1 MIKQKSIA
9 KEVTIS
15 GVGLHTGQHV
25 TMTLKPAP
33 INNGFTFVRVD
44 LEGAPVIEANA
55 NFVVSTERGTNLEY
69 KGIQLH
75 TTEHV
80 LAALV
85 GSDLDNVIIEL
96 NASEPP
102 IMDGSSKFFVE
113 AVLTAGVIE
122 QEAERDVYV
131 VKDVIKYVDERTG
144 SEIIIMPSDKYE
156 VTAMVDFGTKVLGT
170 QNATLSDLS
179 DFKEE
184 IAPARTFSFL
194 HELETLLNHG
204 LIKGGDLNNA
214 IVYVDKEISSD
225 TIEKLKVAFN
235 KETISVN
242 PNGILDNLTLH
253 YPNEAARHKLLD
265 VIGDLAL
272 IGTRIQGRVIA
283 NKPGHFVNTQFAKKM
298 AKIIKEEKRNQ
309 VPTYDLHKEPL
320 MDVTKIMSML
330 QHRFPFI
337 LIVKIIEMNEKK
349 PGHFVN
355 THFAKKMAKIIKEE
369 KRNQVPTYD
378 LHKEPLMDVT
388 KIMSMLPH
396 RFPFILIDK
405 IIEMNETSVVGM
417 KNVTINEEFFNG
429 HFPGAPVMPGV
440 LIVEAMA
447 QTGGIL
453 ILSTVPDPENYLTYF
468 MKIDNVKFKHKV
480 VPGDTLIF
488 KLDLL
493 SPIRRGICH
502 MQANA
507 YANGRLVAEAELMAQ
522 IVKSN

>member
-1 MIKQKSIA
+1 MIKQKTIA
-9 KEVTIS
+9 SEVTVS
-15 GVGLHTGQHV
+15 GVGLHTGQQV
-25 TMTLKPAP
+25 TMTLKPASA
-33 INNGFTFVRVD
+33 NNGFTFVRVD
-44 LEGAPVIEANA
+44 LEGAPVMEANA
-55 NFVVSTERGTNLEY
+55 NYVVSTERGTNLEY
-69 KGIQLH
+69 KGMQLH

-102 IMDGSSKFFVE
+102 IMDGSSKYFIE
-113 AVLTAGVIE
+113 AVESVGVVE
-122 QEAERDVYV
+122 QEAERDIYV
-131 VKDVIKYVDERTG
+131 VKDVITYKDERTG
-144 SEIIIMPSDKYE
+144 SEIIIMPSDTYE
-156 VTAMVDFGTKVLGT
+156 VTTMVDFGTKVLGT
-170 QNATLSDLS
+170 QNATLTDLK

-184 IAPARTFSFL
+184 ISSARTFSFL
-194 HELETLLNHG
+194 HELEMLLNHG

-214 IVYVDKEISSD
+214 IVYVDKEISPE
-225 TIEKLKVAFN
+225 TIDKLKVAFG
-235 KETISVN
+235 KDSIAVT

-298 AKIIKEEKRNQ
+298 AKIIKEDRRNQ
-309 VPTYDLHKEPL
+309 VPCYD
-320 MDVTKIMSML
+320 VC
-330 QHRFPFI
+330 
-337 LIVKIIEMNEKK
+337 
-349 PGHFVN
+349 
-355 THFAKKMAKIIKEE
+355 
-369 KRNQVPTYD
+369 
-378 LHKEPLMDVT
+378 KEPLMDVT

-396 RFPFILIDK
+396 RFPFILVDK
-405 IIEMNETSVVGM
+405 ILEMSETSVVGL

-468 MKIDNVKFKHKV
+468 MKIDNVKFKNKV

-507 YANGRLVAEAELMAQ
+507 YANGKLVAEAELMAQ
-522 IVKSN
+522 IVKKTNETKTN